1 MGNFV
6 QFDVSETAALHRYI
20 NEGLI
25 EAEGIHQKRHKLTL
39 CPLYADIAAGS
50 EEILL
55 IAELPLVKCVIYA
68 KSTFLYDISIE
79 YCTKIW

>member
-1 MGNFV
+1 M
-6 QFDVSETAALHRYI
+6 QFYMSEMAALHRYI

-39 CPLYADIAAGS
+39 CPLYADIAAKS

-55 IAELPLVKCVIYA
+55 VAELPLVMCAICA
-68 KSTFLYDISIE
+68 KSTFLYGILIE
-79 YCTKIW
+79 CCTKIR